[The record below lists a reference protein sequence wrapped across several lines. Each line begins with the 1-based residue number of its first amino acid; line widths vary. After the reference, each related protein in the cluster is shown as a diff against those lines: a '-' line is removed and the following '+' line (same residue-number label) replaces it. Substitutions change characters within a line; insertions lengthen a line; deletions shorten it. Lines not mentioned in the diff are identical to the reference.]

1 MENTTIPMLA
11 LRGKMVYPG
20 TSVFFEVS
28 RTKSLKALEEA
39 INKDQPIFLVNQRVP
54 AIEKPKQEDLFTVG
68 TVAKIQQMV
77 KAGQGVLRVFVEG
90 LERAKIIKY
99 IDEEPCVKVE
109 VEEVKSIHLP
119 AEGVEEIAIFRTL
132 CDLLD
137 SFIDKNPGFLSNQ
150 LQNTIDKGELIPFM
164 YELASDLPFELEKK
178 QEFLEE
184 RDVTVQSQMLMG
196 ILIEESEISDIRNEI
211 TEKVKKSVDKN
222 QKDYLLREQQ
232 KVIRKELGE
241 EDIVSEADEYME
253 KCEKL
258 NASKTVKEKI
268 AKEIRRF
275 KNVPPMAS
283 ESIMMRNYIESM
295 LEMPWKKASKDN
307 KNLKKAMEILEEDHY
322 GLEKI
327 KERILDYLAVRSLT
341 KKGET
346 PILCLVGP
354 PGTGKTSIAKSI
366 ARALNKKYV
375 RISLGGVHDEAE
387 IRGHRKTYIGAMPG
401 RIAEGIRQAGVRNPL
416 MLLDEIDKV
425 SSDYKGDTASALL
438 EVLDGEQNVNFRDHY
453 LEVPLDLSEV
463 LFIATANEPERI
475 SKPLLDRMEIIEL
488 SSYTENEKYHIAR
501 NYMVDKQRKENG
513 IGKKQIVIPD
523 DVIYALIRSYTRE
536 AGVRE
541 LERKIGQL
549 MRKAARKIIDGE
561 DKLEVTVDSLESLL
575 GTAPFSEEDQFTK
588 PQVGV
593 VRGLA
598 WTSVG
603 GDTLSI
609 EVNVMP
615 GTGKLAL
622 TGRMG
627 DVMKESA
634 QIGLSYIRSISEQY
648 DIEAD
653 YFETHDIHIHIPEGA
668 VPKDGPSAGITMA
681 TAMLSALIG
690 KKVRGDLAMTG
701 EITLRGRVLPIGGL
715 KEKLLAAK
723 AANMKEVLVPAQNE
737 RNIRE
742 LDKEI
747 TDGLK
752 ISYVEQMDQV
762 LKKALI

>member
-137 SFIDKNPGFLSNQ
+137 SFIDTNPGFLSNQ

-501 NYMVDKQRKENG
+501 NYLVDKQRKANG

>member
-137 SFIDKNPGFLSNQ
+137 SFINKNPGFLSNQ
-150 LQNTIDKGELIPFM
+150 LQNTIDKGKLIPFM

-501 NYMVDKQRKENG
+501 NYLVDKQRKANG

>member
-375 RISLGGVHDEAE
+375 RMSLGGVHDEAE

-501 NYMVDKQRKENG
+501 NYLVDKQRKANG